1 MGGAGSVFGDDSC
14 LGGVLRFL
22 GISFSSYPFGI
33 CSELGCSG
41 DALNHNAHASELRA
55 GSSISFSRD
64 ISLMGSGDV
73 GLSNVSSGGSDK
85 KHATETK

>member
-1 MGGAGSVFGDDSC
+1 MLGGASSFLGDDSC

-22 GISFSSYPFGI
+22 GIAFPSYSFDI

-55 GSSISFSRD
+55 GSSISFSRS
-64 ISLMGSGDV
+64 IS
-73 GLSNVSSGGSDK
+73 
-85 KHATETK
+85 